1 MFWRKKK
8 AEHQQTA
15 AQTEKQAK
23 KSQPKKEHIVELFI
37 QKAMEVACEE
47 KSSHNWIFD
56 VPGTENEAIFSLEIR
71 GDKHVVAIMVRR
83 KGSQYVTMHYKFNGS
98 REEMIAY
105 LSNPDNAA
113 SLVQSVWELSEAV
126 DDKAGEYPFY

>member
-8 AEHQQTA
+8 AEQQQTA

-71 GDKHVVAIMVRR
+71 
-83 KGSQYVTMHYKFNGS
+83 
-98 REEMIAY
+98 
-105 LSNPDNAA
+105 
-113 SLVQSVWELSEAV
+113 
-126 DDKAGEYPFY
+126 

>member
-1 MFWRKKK
+1 M
-8 AEHQQTA
+8 
-15 AQTEKQAK
+15 
-23 KSQPKKEHIVELFI
+23 ELFI

-71 GDKHVVAIMVRR
+71 GDKHIVAIMVRR

-105 LSNPDNAA
+105 LSNPGNAA
-113 SLVQSVWELSEAV
+113 SLIQSVWELSEAV